1 MCGGGLRLRPA
12 TRGDIRFNVGS
23 LGVVPLWPGLSPLPA
38 CVFRLVVGPMA
49 STKTRVTRAAGDVTH
64 CLPPDMKWVKT
75 LKVQKLFGSN
85 LTGLRATFKEKC
97 PKCSKARDNVSLKFG
112 PGLTVE
118 DNLLPKLRKKLRKCC
133 AKEFQSAARRA
144 AIDGIFDPRAAKKR
158 RRQDSTARLEGRVAA
173 LQAELAST
181 KKELAAARKSATKQA
196 KKADYE
202 SRAVEFDDANR
213 CKWSDTDRT
222 KRTAARGL
230 EMHLKSLCGG
240 SVLLRDEFLADL
252 ADRCKTKGVVMVKQ
266 DEHAHL
272 VKCKAVCANLHQS
285 VQILKQCRNKSE
297 RRAYNTVSLAVSCG
311 CTGRAGRTCGTLPPM
326 PSVSQLHSH
335 GPSVTARSLS
345 VLLSAIHDCRRWY
358 RTHP

>member
-1 MCGGGLRLRPA
+1 MKVW
-12 TRGDIRFNVGS
+12 FNSGH
-23 LGVVPLWPGLSPLPA
+23 
-38 CVFRLVVGPMA
+38 
-49 STKTRVTRAAGDVTH
+49 KD
-64 CLPPDMKWVKT
+64 
-75 LKVQKLFGSN
+75 
-85 LTGLRATFKEKC
+85 
-97 PKCSKARDNVSLKFG
+97 
-112 PGLTVE
+112 
-118 DNLLPKLRKKLRKCC
+118 
-133 AKEFQSAARRA
+133 
-144 AIDGIFDPRAAKKR
+144 
-158 RRQDSTARLEGRVAA
+158 
-173 LQAELAST
+173 
-181 KKELAAARKSATKQA
+181 
-196 KKADYE
+196 
-202 SRAVEFDDANR
+202 
-213 CKWSDTDRT
+213 T
-222 KRTAARGL
+222 KRTQPRGLVVITGVGWNGRGFQRAWATPGVWPYRGLAL

-335 GPSVTARSLS
+335 GPFVTARSLS